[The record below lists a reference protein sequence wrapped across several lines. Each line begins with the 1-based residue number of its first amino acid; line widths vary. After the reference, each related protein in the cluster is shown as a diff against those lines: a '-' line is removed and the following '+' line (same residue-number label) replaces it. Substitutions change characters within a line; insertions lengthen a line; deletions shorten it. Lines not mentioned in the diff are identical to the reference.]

1 MKTIELQIKTPH
13 KQVGLK
19 MQGVSSNDHSA
30 LITNVF
36 QFLLKEEIQDVK
48 EIKISAPLPEN
59 IKPHSAEIKP
69 LFTGGLYNP
78 KIDEQKDKEIIKRTG
93 DIYWPFGYKPK
104 ATEII
109 ERAKQKQAQEEP
121 KGSKPRQLPIIDREH
136 SEIVSVGEALQKA
149 LEAKKSDDE
158 DVPEH
163 WHTGIKIDD
172 DGTKRYRCRYE
183 CPSCGDKGKRYIPL
197 GTESIQ
203 CRACEKEL
211 KVVAATGMWDP
222 KGVPVRDGWGNY
234 FMATTTIEKEDVL
247 DGEE

>member
-1 MKTIELQIKTPH
+1 MKTIELQIRTSH
-13 KQVGLK
+13 EQVGLK
-19 MQGVSSNDHSA
+19 MSGVSKEDQSFVINH
-30 LITNVF
+30 VF
-36 QFLLKEEIQDVK
+36 QFLRRKEAVEAPAAEKSEIQPFLKVNVQSKSTDYK
-48 EIKISAPLPEN
+48 
-59 IKPHSAEIKP
+59 
-69 LFTGGLYNP
+69 
-78 KIDEQKDKEIIKRTG
+78 QK
-93 DIYWPFGYKPK
+93 
-104 ATEII
+104 AAEII
-109 ERAKQKQAQEEP
+109 ERAKQKQTQEEP
-121 KGSKPRQLPIIDREH
+121 KGSKPRQLPSIDWEH

-183 CPSCGDKGKRYIPL
+183 CPSCGDKGKRYISL

-222 KGVPVRDGWGNY
+222 TGVPVRDSWGNY
-234 FMATTTIEKEDVL
+234 FMATTTMEKEDVL
-247 DGEE
+247 NGEE